1 MPLNFVPR
9 DGSTL
14 RSAQQQAPPLAAGG
28 HSGSKSDQVIRS
40 ADDNADIASAT
51 NVCLRW
57 LNSKMKCNGYDRF
70 EKLVD
75 AFQDGV
81 GIAKVLE
88 ILSGERVRVRRNA
101 KLAAIR
107 LDNLTI
113 VFNAIDKIGI
123 DTGGNIFAKDFYDGN
138 MKLIVAFCFKL
149 ILKYDM
155 PRSGKMILKWMH
167 RRVTPFGYKVDVDDP
182 VPDVASG
189 KEFLALITSQRPD
202 YCDAA
207 NLDGSDPIGNLRKAF
222 EYLETEFGV
231 DQLLEPEDVAK
242 QDIGEMELV
251 MYLTKVKEAFDA
263 EQPDIEPESLSF
275 PGSPFEFTVG
285 IEVPKM
291 EEGQTESP
299 LLPVLEPEEVE
310 NLAYTVEPE
319 LPAGLTM
326 HPETG
331 VIEGIPE
338 IASSLT
344 HTVTATNSAGEVTC
358 EIVVTVR
365 DVEPTGL
372 AYEGDNFKGTV
383 GENVSISAPAVEP
396 AGCPVK
402 FSVDRALP
410 PGLVLDE
417 MTGCIFG
424 VPELDAVGSET
435 YKVKASNTGG
445 ETETDITIN
454 ITDVPPTSLEYGDQ
468 VLTVGE
474 KYNIAGVLEPKE
486 AGHLKFV
493 VSSAPG
499 AMSFDENT
507 GVFSGSPSQ
516 EDVGTMEYTVVV
528 MNSGGSI
535 EAKVKITV
543 NEVCPTGMSFD
554 GDALE
559 AVVGVGIKKGGN
571 PPTIKPAG
579 TPVTFS
585 IGPDPLPEGLEL
597 DTSTGAITGVP
608 TVVPDWV
615 SPDQTSK
622 SYVVTA
628 SNTGGTC
635 TADLEIVIL
644 EIPPTEVKYPD
655 ILAPMG
661 KPISISPEITF
672 AAEGDA
678 SVKFS
683 CEGGLPDGLELDAT
697 TGTISGT
704 VTNPELYQTSHDV
717 VIKCGNTGGEC
728 ETTVHIDIKDDSREF
743 FEHVDKNEEAYIQ
756 RLAEVVGIPSI
767 SSLPEYRDDVVKAVQ
782 WYKSQ
787 AESLGGDVKVVDTD
801 GDLPPVL
808 QITFGND
815 DTKPTVCSYGY
826 LDVQPVDGKNWKTD
840 PFQLTNI
847 DGKMYGRG
855 TSSNKGPVCSWL
867 CVVEAYKQLGRE
879 LPVNLKIVVEGMME
893 TGSEGCEQVV
903 VSEAQSG
910 SFFNDVDVVCIS
922 ANSWLGKTKPCV
934 TYGLRGV
941 CYFTAE
947 VVSGEQDLH
956 SGVFG
961 GTVHEAM
968 TDVAILM
975 TKLIDRK
982 NKILIPGI
990 YDNVDKFQDREK
1002 EAYKGIDFS
1011 LDEYGEDIGLKS
1023 RDTLVHDKETDSLMS
1038 RWREPSLSMHGIEGA
1053 FGEPG
1058 EKSVIPC
1065 KACLKFSI
1073 SLVPSMDHRRVA
1085 KLVEEYLEKEFDSL
1099 KTGNS
1104 LTVKMHHGCR
1114 AWLEDFDNKNY
1125 ECAKAA
1131 CKKVYDVDPDLTREG
1146 ASVPITLTLA
1156 EATQKSVC
1164 MIPLGACDD
1173 GPASSSEKY
1182 NVSSYLNG
1190 IKTLGSYLDE
1200 VGEQYK
1206 K

>member
-1 MPLNFVPR
+1 
-9 DGSTL
+9 
-14 RSAQQQAPPLAAGG
+14 
-28 HSGSKSDQVIRS
+28 
-40 ADDNADIASAT
+40 
-51 NVCLRW
+51 
-57 LNSKMKCNGYDRF
+57 
-70 EKLVD
+70 
-75 AFQDGV
+75 
-81 GIAKVLE
+81 
-88 ILSGERVRVRRNA
+88 
-101 KLAAIR
+101 
-107 LDNLTI
+107 
-113 VFNAIDKIGI
+113 
-123 DTGGNIFAKDFYDGN
+123 
-138 MKLIVAFCFKL
+138 
-149 ILKYDM
+149 
-155 PRSGKMILKWMH
+155 
-167 RRVTPFGYKVDVDDP
+167 
-182 VPDVASG
+182 
-189 KEFLALITSQRPD
+189 
-202 YCDAA
+202 
-207 NLDGSDPIGNLRKAF
+207 
-222 EYLETEFGV
+222 
-231 DQLLEPEDVAK
+231 
-242 QDIGEMELV
+242 
-251 MYLTKVKEAFDA
+251 
-263 EQPDIEPESLSF
+263 
-275 PGSPFEFTVG
+275 
-285 IEVPKM
+285 
-291 EEGQTESP
+291 
-299 LLPVLEPEEVE
+299 
-310 NLAYTVEPE
+310 
-319 LPAGLTM
+319 
-326 HPETG
+326 
-331 VIEGIPE
+331 
-338 IASSLT
+338 
-344 HTVTATNSAGEVTC
+344 
-358 EIVVTVR
+358 
-365 DVEPTGL
+365 
-372 AYEGDNFKGTV
+372 
-383 GENVSISAPAVEP
+383 
-396 AGCPVK
+396 
-402 FSVDRALP
+402 
-410 PGLVLDE
+410 
-417 MTGCIFG
+417 
-424 VPELDAVGSET
+424 
-435 YKVKASNTGG
+435 
-445 ETETDITIN
+445 
-454 ITDVPPTSLEYGDQ
+454 
-468 VLTVGE
+468 
-474 KYNIAGVLEPKE
+474 
-486 AGHLKFV
+486 
-493 VSSAPG
+493 
-499 AMSFDENT
+499 
-507 GVFSGSPSQ
+507 
-516 EDVGTMEYTVVV
+516 
-528 MNSGGSI
+528 
-535 EAKVKITV
+535 
-543 NEVCPTGMSFD
+543 
-554 GDALE
+554 
-559 AVVGVGIKKGGN
+559 
-571 PPTIKPAG
+571 
-579 TPVTFS
+579 
-585 IGPDPLPEGLEL
+585 
-597 DTSTGAITGVP
+597 
-608 TVVPDWV
+608 
-615 SPDQTSK
+615 
-622 SYVVTA
+622 
-628 SNTGGTC
+628 
-635 TADLEIVIL
+635 
-644 EIPPTEVKYPD
+644 
-655 ILAPMG
+655 
-661 KPISISPEITF
+661 
-672 AAEGDA
+672 
-678 SVKFS
+678 
-683 CEGGLPDGLELDAT
+683 
-697 TGTISGT
+697 
-704 VTNPELYQTSHDV
+704 
-717 VIKCGNTGGEC
+717 
-728 ETTVHIDIKDDSREF
+728 VHIDIKDDSREF